1 MTSAPIRNSRGENT
15 GREGKAIWSERQ
27 RTGVMWPQ
35 AKGNGGVLA
44 ASRSWRRQEGVSLG
58 CIQGA
63 QPFRPFTF
71 RPLASR
77 TMREYFLFF

>member
-35 AKGNGGVLA
+35 AKGNGGCWQPPEA
-44 ASRSWRRQEGVSLG
+44 GGGRKASPWGAFRERSPSDPSLSDHW
-58 CIQGA
+58 
-63 QPFRPFTF
+63 PPE
-71 RPLASR
+71 L
-77 TMREYFLFF
+77 